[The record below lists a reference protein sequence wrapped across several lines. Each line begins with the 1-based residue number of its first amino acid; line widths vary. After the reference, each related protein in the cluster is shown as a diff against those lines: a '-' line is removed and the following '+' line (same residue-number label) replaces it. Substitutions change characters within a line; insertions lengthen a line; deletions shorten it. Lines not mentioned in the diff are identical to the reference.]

1 MIRNPTEAQFWD
13 KADLRKEIDRV
24 YDICHQCR
32 LCFNLCP
39 SFPTLFKH
47 VDANDADV
55 RKLTEEDIAEVTDLC
70 FQCKICY
77 VKCPYTPPHQ
87 WQLDFPRLLLR
98 EKAVRVKE
106 RGVSTQDRYLG
117 DPDRTGK
124 MGCHFAP
131 MANIANRNA
140 LFRKI
145 MSWTVGVHEDRKLP
159 DFAEQTFQQW
169 FQQRTRPLKN
179 SKKVAFFHTCF
190 VNYYSVNQGIA
201 AVEVLEQ
208 NGFEV
213 IVPKQVCCGMPFLDG
228 GEIEKATSN
237 MRENVRSFRQCIE
250 EKIPI
255 VSIGPTCTYVLKNEF
270 SFFTQEAEAKA
281 MGQLTKDLCEF
292 LVELKAKG
300 LLNTEFKST
309 PPIKIAYQI
318 PCHLRAQ
325 NIGYKSMDLLRTIPN
340 ISVQLIEQCSAMDG
354 TWGMKKQFYQI
365 SLKVA
370 GKLFR
375 EVNESSAPVVCTDCP
390 LSAVQIEQG
399 TQKIPLH
406 PIEILHRAY
415 GLGV

>member
-1 MIRNPTEAQFWD
+1 MIRNPNQPEFWD
-13 KADLRKEIDRV
+13 PADLRKEIDRV
-24 YDICHQCR
+24 FDICHQCR

-39 SFPTLFKH
+39 SFPALFKH
-47 VDANDADV
+47 VDENDGEV
-55 RKLTEEDIAEVTDLC
+55 RQLTDKDIAEVTDYC
-70 FQCKICY
+70 YQCKICY

-87 WQLDFPRLLLR
+87 WELDFPHLLLR

-106 RGVSTQDRYLG
+106 QGVSFQDRYLG

-131 MANIANRNA
+131 MANLANRNS

-145 MSWTVGVHEDRKLP
+145 MSWTVGIHEDRKLP
-159 DFAEQTFQQW
+159 DFAEQTFEQW
-169 FQQRTRPLKN
+169 FAQRPPPLKSN
-179 SKKVAFFHTCF
+179 KKVAFFHTCF
-190 VNYYSVNQGIA
+190 VNYYSVRQGIA
-201 AVEVLEQ
+201 AIEVLEK

-228 GEIEKATSN
+228 GEIDKAKAN
-237 MRENVRSFRQCIE
+237 MRQNVKSFRDCIA

-270 SFFTQEAEAKA
+270 AYFTQDADAGA
-281 MGQLTKDLCEF
+281 MGKLTKDLCEF
-292 LVELKAKG
+292 LMELKAKG
-300 LLNTEFKST
+300 ELNTEFQST
-309 PPIKIAYQI
+309 PSTNIAYQI

-325 NIGYKSMDLLRTIPN
+325 NIGYKSMDLLRVIPN
-340 ISVQLIEQCSAMDG
+340 VKVQLVEQCSAMDG
-354 TWGMKKQFYQI
+354 TWGMKKQFYDI
-365 SLKVA
+365 SLKMA

-375 EVNESSAPVVCTDCP
+375 EVKESAAEVLCTDCP

-399 TQKIPLH
+399 THKIPLH

-415 GLGV
+415 GL